1 MEAVA
6 TQRVIRVIPAKPEL
20 DLKRP
25 ENRMRRVAA
34 YCRVSTDQ
42 KEQLAS
48 FEAQRDYYTEKIMSN
63 PEWSFVGIF
72 ADEGITGT
80 QAKKRKDFMRMLRMC
95 RQGKIDMILTKSVSR
110 FARNTVECLQFIRE
124 LKELGIT
131 VIFEKEGIDT
141 MKMASELSISFISA
155 FAQSESESI
164 SGNVTWGKR
173 KAFSNGSVP
182 FIYKTTIGYR
192 KGEDGRPEIDEDEA
206 RIVRRI
212 FDEFLSGKSVRL
224 IAESLEANEIPSP
237 GGKQKW
243 PHSTI
248 QSMLSN
254 VKYKG
259 DALLQKTYIV
269 DCISKK
275 SKKNNGELPQY
286 YINGNHPAIIDS
298 DTFDRVQLEIAKRR
312 GKPRT
317 SEKQAKTMLG
327 KYSSKY
333 ALTELLI
340 CGNCGSRYRRVT
352 WARNGKKKVVWRCVS
367 RLDYG
372 TKYCKDSPTVE
383 ETVLQDAIVCSINS
397 LLSDKRECLEVLK
410 MNIRRGLEI
419 GTVGNDEY
427 SIKLRMDELRKSRD
441 VITQKIV
448 HNEGDMAEFET
459 QFKLIADELQE
470 LNNQLVDIENNRTNA
485 MASLAVLE
493 DVTEIADTS
502 DTHLTEYND
511 AIVRQIVEQIKVHND
526 NSIDITFIGGIT
538 EKARF

>member
-6 TQRVIRVIPAKPEL
+6 TQKVIRVIPAKPEL

-63 PEWSFVGIF
+63 PEWSFVEIF

-182 FIYKTTIGYR
+182 FIYKTTLGYR
-192 KGEDGRPEIDEDEA
+192 KGEDGRPEIDENEA

-224 IAESLEANEIPSP
+224 IAESLEADEIPSP
-237 GGKQKW
+237 SGKQKW

-298 DTFDRVQLEIAKRR
+298 DTFDHVQLEIAKRR

-485 MASLAVLE
+485 MVSLSILDE
-493 DVTEIADTS
+493 VTDIAYSS
-502 DTHLTEYND
+502 DTPMTEYND
-511 AIVRQIVEQIKVHND
+511 AIVRQIVEQIRVQND
-526 NSIDITFIGGIT
+526 NSIDIIFIGGIT